1 MSPSKKTSVIEAIF
15 NSRWNPRTKSLSDP
29 QVTLEVVEEAIRL
42 HNSQHPD
49 QKLSTRNPANF
60 FKDFIRKKSSANS
73 YWPKSVL
80 SHGYTARQVTGKNL
94 CFEFMPLARGQTAA
108 FPVSSYAPTRV
119 TQTHSIQSS
128 SMSLASRRL
137 GRSDEAWLIQ
147 VLVKL
152 NVIETHLSVASK
164 REIVQVDLLQTNL
177 KQSRAEIDALFL
189 AVERNGGEGNGTR
202 EVLVTCEAKGIR
214 DDILEDQIIAQVKAV
229 FKMRAITQSTVI
241 PLAAKAVGPSK
252 VYIVQFA
259 PVFQSQV
266 SDLESL
272 ILESEALYEL
282 VPAVPGIG
290 E

>member
-1 MSPSKKTSVIEAIF
+1 M
-15 NSRWNPRTKSLSDP
+15 
-29 QVTLEVVEEAIRL
+29 RL
-42 HNSQHPD
+42 RG
-49 QKLSTRNPANF
+49 LCRC
-60 FKDFIRKKSSANS
+60 
-73 YWPKSVL
+73 
-80 SHGYTARQVTGKNL
+80 VTGKGEG
-94 CFEFMPLARGQTAA
+94 CRLA
-108 FPVSSYAPTRV
+108 
-119 TQTHSIQSS
+119 TQTHRIQSS

-164 REIVQVDLLQTNL
+164 REIIQVDLLQTNL

-189 AVERNGGEGNGTR
+189 AVEQDGGEGAGPR

-214 DDILEDQIIAQVKAV
+214 DDILEDQMVAQVKAV
-229 FKMRAITQSTVI
+229 FKMKSITQTTII
-241 PLAAKAVGPSK
+241 PLAAKAVGPST

-259 PVFQSQV
+259 PIDQSKV

-272 ILESEALYEL
+272 TLESEALYEL